1 MTTLI
6 CINDLKTP
14 EQRLRME
21 IWAEMVRRTS
31 TPAEALAMARETC
44 DWIIGDAPK
53 VIDAVEVTDA
63 PEETFSPVE
72 MPELC
77 LYCHNLFTDPCLD
90 QYRASDCTFNT
101 RLEPLE
107 LNVEAFMGTEAP
119 PVEVPKSE
127 CDQCGMMVKS
137 PCNNAQ
143 WAMGCL
149 NRPDDGQPAPVDTLP
164 PNLDM
169 DNVGDVAAV
178 EAKIRDEEAIA
189 TKAPVGVFK
198 GSKVAPS
205 NFFTQWTE
213 ERRARLHD
221 LCKQGMVLRE
231 ISDAMGIR
239 IGSIES
245 NIYRFGF
252 KEDWTE
258 GKRKRSYSAPQESPF
273 GKGRALA
280 EVDASERPPPAET
293 LPPPAAKVKEIP
305 LPAPPPPAAA
315 RDIPETDRDRMIAEH
330 VATKGLTTEPPEFGV
345 DQPAV
350 EYLRE
355 RGHIIER
362 SVGKPGNRKWMVD
375 FNRTMSTVDLWKW
388 ANRERKHAGLGML
401 NRAEPFSKEG

>member
-53 VIDAVEVTDA
+53 TIDAVEVTDA

-72 MPELC
+72 MARLC
-77 LYCHNLFTDPCLD
+77 LYCHNLFTDPCEDDDLA
-90 QYRASDCTFNT
+90 RGCTFNT
-101 RLEPLE
+101 RMEPLE
-107 LNVEAFMGTEAP
+107 LDVEAFLGTEAP
-119 PVEVPKSE
+119 PVEVTEDPPLATLS
-127 CDQCGMMVKS
+127 
-137 PCNNAQ
+137 
-143 WAMGCL
+143 
-149 NRPDDGQPAPVDTLP
+149 APVDTLP

-178 EAKIRDEEAIA
+178 EAKMLDEEA
-189 TKAPVGVFK
+189 TMAPVQPP
-198 GSKVAPS
+198 AQTPPPY
-205 NFFTQWTE
+205 FTQWTKE
-213 ERRARLHD
+213 KIDQLHD
-221 LCKQGMVLRE
+221 LCKQGKTVGE
-231 ISDAMGIR
+231 ISDEMGVKR
-239 IGSIES
+239 GSIES

-258 GKRKRSYSAPQESPF
+258 GKRKRTASQPMA
-273 GKGRALA
+273 KGRTMA
-280 EVDASERPPPAET
+280 EVDASEPPPPAET
-293 LPPPAAKVKEIP
+293 LPQPAAKVKEIP
-305 LPAPPPPAAA
+305 LPGPPPAAA

-355 RGHIIER
+355 RGHIIAR

-388 ANRERKHAGLGML
+388 ANRERKHAGLAML
-401 NRAEPFSKEG
+401 HRAEPFSKEG